1 MLINYKKLDSDFK
14 SKGFFVIRK
23 FINNKKILIL
33 KKVLSDLFLIEL
45 KKAEFDIT
53 IFKNNNKLWEN
64 PKFCK
69 LINIFR
75 INYPETFSKIY
86 NNIKNNPQ
94 LLSILN
100 DKKII
105 QLSKKILK
113 VRLNNIWNGEFMM
126 RIDVPDDIRNTIGWH
141 QEANYYKKQT
151 QDGKNGIVYW
161 IALSKNI
168 KKINGAIEVKKNSHK
183 IGLIRG
189 KKKQVKKINL
199 NKRYKSVTFEPDL
212 NILAKFKTEVMEVKI
227 GDMIA
232 MDLRLFHRSG
242 KNRSKIIR
250 LSCINRVFDTAK
262 MTKDIR

>member
-1 MLINYKKLDSDFK
+1 MDFL
-14 SKGFFVIRK
+14 SKFYGNFCTGAGVR
-23 FINNKKILIL
+23 L
-33 KKVLSDLFLIEL
+33 KKPDDILS
-45 KKAEFDIT
+45 
-53 IFKNNNKLWEN
+53 
-64 PKFCK
+64 KF
-69 LINIFR
+69 
-75 INYPETFSKIY
+75 S
-86 NNIKNNPQ
+86 
-94 LLSILN
+94 

-105 QLSKKILK
+105 
-113 VRLNNIWNGEFMM
+113 NE
-126 RIDVPDDIRNTIGWH
+126 
-141 QEANYYKKQT
+141 YKKLISKDLKKTKIDLTKVENPKIMDIGTGRQSL
-151 QDGKNGIVYW
+151 
-161 IALSKNI
+161 ALSENI